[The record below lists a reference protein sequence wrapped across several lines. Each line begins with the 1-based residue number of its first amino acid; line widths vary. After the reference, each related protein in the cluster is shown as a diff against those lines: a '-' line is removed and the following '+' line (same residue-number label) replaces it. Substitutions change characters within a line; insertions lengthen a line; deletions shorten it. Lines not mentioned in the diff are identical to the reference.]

1 MTIYEIVEELK
12 TKYRSSDPFELCD
25 YLGVKVAVT
34 YLGSLKGLYT
44 FIDDVPVILISSA
57 IKRIPQLLVCA
68 HELGHHVLHSDI
80 AKQGALREFTF
91 FNMRDKTEAEA
102 NRFMANLNI
111 EDDELDELFR
121 EGRSV
126 SEAAQI
132 LCFPEELLN
141 IKISDMVRRGKHYIT
156 EGDIF
161 QVVVSRRFE
170 TEYKSSLV
178 NAYRVLRANNPSPYM
193 YYICDDEIEIAGASP
208 ETMVK
213 VIDKKI
219 TTFPVAGTRKR
230 GATQTED
237 ERLEKELL
245 ADEKELAEHNML
257 VDLAR
262 NDVGKISDYG
272 TVNVDEYM
280 KIHRFSKVMHIASV
294 VTGNLK
300 ETNDAPD
307 AVKSLLPAGT
317 LSGAPKYR
325 AMEIIDELEKAPR
338 GIYGGAIGYLDL
350 SGNLDVCI
358 AIRTAIKHKG
368 KVYVQ
373 AGAGIVADSI
383 EANEYEECYNKALAV
398 MEAVKGAAN
407 VR

>member
-34 YLGSLKGLYT
+34 YLSSLKGLYT

-141 IKISDMVRRGKHYIT
+141 IKISDMVRRG
-156 EGDIF
+156 
-161 QVVVSRRFE
+161 
-170 TEYKSSLV
+170 YK
-178 NAYRVLRANNPSPYM
+178 Y
-193 YYICDDEIEIAGASP
+193 
-208 ETMVK
+208 
-213 VIDKKI
+213 
-219 TTFPVAGTRKR
+219 
-230 GATQTED
+230 
-237 ERLEKELL
+237 
-245 ADEKELAEHNML
+245 
-257 VDLAR
+257 
-262 NDVGKISDYG
+262 
-272 TVNVDEYM
+272 
-280 KIHRFSKVMHIASV
+280 
-294 VTGNLK
+294 
-300 ETNDAPD
+300 TN
-307 AVKSLLPAGT
+307 
-317 LSGAPKYR
+317 Y
-325 AMEIIDELEKAPR
+325 
-338 GIYGGAIGYLDL
+338 
-350 SGNLDVCI
+350 SGN
-358 AIRTAIKHKG
+358 IR
-368 KVYVQ
+368 
-373 AGAGIVADSI
+373 
-383 EANEYEECYNKALAV
+383 LF
-398 MEAVKGAAN
+398 
-407 VR
+407 